1 MSRQE
6 EVLAIREEMR
16 ECAETFAGIMRRL
29 QAITG
34 NGYGSV
40 CVILS
45 GTERED
51 GTVTE
56 YDYINVNN
64 SPEARPYIS
73 DTRFDDGA
81 WCSSIGAAYG
91 D

>member
-34 NGYGSV
+34 DGYGSV
-40 CVILS
+40 TVILS
-45 GTERED
+45 GSERAD
-51 GTVTE
+51 GTKSE
-56 YDYINVNN
+56 RDYILVNN
-64 SPEARPYIS
+64 APGKAPYIS
-73 DTRFDDGA
+73 ECRIGDKPWD
-81 WCSSIGAAYG
+81 SSLEAAYG
-91 D
+91 E